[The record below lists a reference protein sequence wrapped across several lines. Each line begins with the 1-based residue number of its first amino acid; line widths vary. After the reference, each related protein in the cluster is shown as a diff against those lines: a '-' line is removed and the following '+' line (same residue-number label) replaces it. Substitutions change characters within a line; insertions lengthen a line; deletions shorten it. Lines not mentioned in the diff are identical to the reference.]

1 MVFIR
6 PHHTGRLYGPQG
18 RSFLATLLRR
28 AVTCWAAWLP
38 LLLTLFPP
46 GGLHL
51 WAADIPSGSLRT
63 VSLRAPIMSARSL
76 DSEYRGHLNSGEWVK
91 TGFRGND
98 WLAVFHKN
106 DSAPDESH
114 ALGYVYAPLLKPFSD
129 YMRHVWVPAQE
140 NHHDPRVSLSEEI
153 CKLDYDYDENAL
165 LTLVP
170 QLSRLAAPHSGD
182 LPEMLAR
189 RTIRVLTTYSL
200 STYFISRG
208 RGYGFE
214 HSLLKDYERFLN
226 QSHPH
231 DELQTVVE
239 FIPMPEKHLIPSLQQ
254 GLGDIVAAG
263 LRMTPERQEVVD
275 FSAPYLTDVREV
287 LVVHRSSRPLTEIA
301 DLAGRTVY
309 VQPGWNRSKT
319 LRRINARLTVM
330 ELPPMQPITTNAFLT
345 SEDVLEL
352 VNAGIF
358 ELTIV
363 ESHIAALWGEI
374 LPRIQIF
381 DPLDISEPT
390 PIAWIVRK
398 NCPLLKNSLNHF
410 LQTRRPGSRFGNI
423 YYDQYFRNV
432 RLIRNPLAPTDR
444 AKFSQYVPLFR
455 KYGAAY
461 GFDWMLLAALAFQES
476 KMVHARVSPMGAVGL
491 MQVIPTTAEDPN
503 IDIPAVWNV
512 ANNIHAGTKYL
523 AFLRD
528 VYYSDPAI
536 RPEDRVRLALA
547 AYNAGPAKINR
558 CRIYAAQLGYDPNQ
572 WFYNTEVA
580 ARKLIGEETVRY
592 VSNVKKYYL
601 AYSLGHTL
609 ECLKA
614 QHIENLKSGAVLP
627 GQIAEAESLPK

>member
-1 MVFIR
+1 MVAIR
-6 PHHTGRLYGPQG
+6 PHDPGPPSG
-18 RSFLATLLRR
+18 PHRRSPLLSACLEPKARR
-28 AVTCWAAWLP
+28 GAWLP
-38 LLLTLFPP
+38 LLLLLLAPASPP
-46 GGLHL
+46 ARAAEIPWGG
-51 WAADIPSGSLRT
+51 LRT
-63 VSLRAPIMSARSL
+63 VNVHAAIMSARSL
-76 DSEYRGHLNSGEWVK
+76 DSDCRGRLNPGEWVR
-91 TGFRGND
+91 TGYRGNE
-98 WLAVFHKN
+98 WLAIFPKN
-106 DSAPDESH
+106 ETPADESR
-114 ALGYVYAPLLKPFSD
+114 ALGYVYAPVLKPFSD
-129 YMRHVWVPAQE
+129 YMRQVWTPAQE

-170 QLSRLAAPHSGD
+170 QLSRLAAPHSED

-214 HSLLKDYERFLN
+214 YSLLKDYERYLN
-226 QSHPH
+226 RGQASE
-231 DELQTVVE
+231 DLQTVLE
-239 FIPMPEKHLIPSLQQ
+239 FIPMPEKHLIPSLNQ

-263 LRMTPERQEVVD
+263 LRMTPEREEIVD
-275 FSAPYLTDVREV
+275 FTSPYLTDVREV
-287 LVVHRSSRPLTEIA
+287 LVAQRSARPLTDIA

-309 VQPGWNRSKT
+309 VQPGWSRSKT

-330 ELPPMQPITTNAFLT
+330 RLPPLQVITTNAFLT

-358 ELTIV
+358 ELAMV
-363 ESHIAALWGEI
+363 ESHIAALWENI
-374 LPRIQIF
+374 LPQIQVF
-381 DPLDISEPT
+381 EPPEVSEPT

-398 NCPLLKNSLNHF
+398 NSPLLRKSLNHF
-410 LQTRRPGSRFGNI
+410 LETRRPGSRFGNI
-423 YYDQYFRNV
+423 YYHQYFRNV

-455 KYGAAY
+455 KYGALY

-476 KMVHARVSPMGAVGL
+476 KMVHARISPVGAVGL
-491 MQVIPTTAEDPN
+491 MQVLPTTAEDPN
-503 IDIPAVWNV
+503 IAIHGIWDVEP
-512 ANNIHAGTKYL
+512 NIHAGTKYL

-536 RPEDRVRLALA
+536 RPEDRVRFALA
-547 AYNAGPAKINR
+547 AYNAGPAKIDR
-558 CRIYAAQLGYDPNQ
+558 CRLFAAQLGYDPNQ
-572 WFYNTEVA
+572 WFFNTEVA
-580 ARKLIGEETVRY
+580 AQKLIGDETVRY
-592 VSNVKKYYL
+592 VSNIKNYYL

-627 GQIAEAESLPK
+627 GQVAEVEH

>member
-1 MVFIR
+1 
-6 PHHTGRLYGPQG
+6 
-18 RSFLATLLRR
+18 
-28 AVTCWAAWLP
+28 
-38 LLLTLFPP
+38 
-46 GGLHL
+46 
-51 WAADIPSGSLRT
+51 
-63 VSLRAPIMSARSL
+63 MSARSL
-76 DSEYRGHLNSGEWVK
+76 DSEYQGLLNPGQWVK

-98 WLAVFHKN
+98 WLAVFPKN
-106 DSAPDESH
+106 DSVADESK

-129 YMRHVWVPAQE
+129 YMRHVWVPARE
-140 NHHDPRVSLSEEI
+140 NHHDPRVSLSEEV
-153 CKLDYDYDENAL
+153 CKLDYDFDENAL
-165 LTLVP
+165 VTLVP
-170 QLSRLAAPHSGD
+170 QLSRLSAPHSGD

-189 RTIRVLTTYSL
+189 RTVRVLTTYSL

-214 HSLLKDYERFLN
+214 HSLLRDYERFLN
-226 QSHPH
+226 EGHPQG
-231 DELQTVVE
+231 DLQTVVE

-287 LVVHRSSRPLTEIA
+287 LAVHRSSRPVTDIA

-309 VQPGWNRSKT
+309 VQPGWGRSKT

-330 ELPPMQPITTNAFLT
+330 QLPPLQIITTNAFLT

-363 ESHIAALWGEI
+363 ESHIAALWGQM
-374 LPRIQIF
+374 LPQIQIF
-381 DPLDISEPT
+381 DPVDISEPT

-398 NCPLLKNSLNHF
+398 NCPLLKDSLNHF
-410 LQTRRPGSRFGNI
+410 LKTRRPGSRFGNI
-423 YYDQYFRNV
+423 YYDQYFRNL

-455 KYGAAY
+455 KYGATY

-476 KMVHARVSPMGAVGL
+476 KMIHARVSPMGAVGL

-503 IDIPAVWNV
+503 IAIPAVWNV
-512 ANNIHAGTKYL
+512 ENNIHAGTKYL

-528 VYYSDPAI
+528 AYYSEPAI
-536 RPEDRVRLALA
+536 RPEDRVRFALA
-547 AYNAGPAKINR
+547 AYNAGPAKVDR
-558 CRIYAAQLGYDPNQ
+558 CRALAAQMGYDPDQ

-580 ARKLIGEETVRY
+580 AWKLIGEETVRY

-627 GQIAEAESLPK
+627 GQTAEAETAPR